1 MNRPD
6 TLARHDVGSSPSPD
20 ELDGEQERPGWPTG
34 WLDRLWPFLALA
46 LFAGAAAILHREL
59 SNYGYHDLVRAARA
73 IPPGRLAL
81 AIGCTVLAYAVLP
94 GYDAMA
100 LRYIK
105 FRLPLRRTAFG
116 SFIAYAFSQLL
127 GFPLLTGGSVRYR
140 LWSAWGLSSTQ
151 IARAVSFVA
160 FSFGLG
166 IVAVTGLVLALEP
179 ARTALILGLP
189 LGSLRP
195 IGLLCLALVAIYGWW
210 SLRRPGGLRIGRWTI
225 PAPSPGL
232 VASQLAVSTLDWTL
246 AGAALYTL
254 LPPGHGLG
262 FLVFLGIFLLAQ
274 VAGLVSHV
282 PGGLGIVETILVL
295 LLKPWI
301 VPSDLLGS
309 LIVYRGVYYLLPF
322 GAAVLTLTAYELAPH
337 APRALGVAR
346 SVAGWVPR
354 LVPQVLSGAVFL
366 TGVVLRVSGAT
377 PPIASRLARLGGLFP
392 LGVIELS
399 HFVGSLAGVGLLVL
413 AWALWHRLDAAYGL
427 TVVLLAVGIGASLLK
442 GGDWEEATVLAV
454 VLTGVLP
461 ARRYFYRRAAIA
473 AEPLET
479 GWLLAIL
486 VVVGGSV
493 WLGFFA
499 HQHAQYRNEL
509 WWEFALR
516 ADAPRFLRAS
526 VGVVGALL
534 VAGLLRL
541 FRHSPPDL
549 ALPGAADLERA
560 AELVAVSPDVSASL
574 ALLGDKALL
583 FSNSGS
589 GLLMYGVE
597 RRTWVALGDPVG
609 PPADRVELAW
619 RFREMAHRHGGWTVF
634 YEVGVTYLPLYIDL
648 GLTLLKIGEEARV
661 PLADFSLEGP
671 RRRGL
676 RRAQRQMEREG
687 VSFEVIPPEL
697 VPPLLPRLR
706 AVSDAWLAEKRTRE
720 KGFSLGYFDEAY
732 IARFPLAVARRQGEV
747 VAFATVWTSRAKV
760 ELSTDLMRY
769 GPDAPTGVMQ
779 YLFGELMLWGR
790 AEGYEFFGLGMA
802 PLSGLEPRALAPLL
816 SRVGAFMY
824 RHGEHFYNFQGL
836 REYKEKFD
844 PIWEPRYLASPGG
857 VALPRILTNVA
868 ALISGG
874 LRGVLA
880 K

>member
-1 MNRPD
+1 MSRPD
-6 TLARHDVGSSPSPD
+6 TLPPQNGTSRPASAEADD
-20 ELDGEQERPGWPTG
+20 EQQRPGWPTG

-59 SNYGYHDLVRAARA
+59 SHYSYHDLMRAARG
-73 IPPGRLAL
+73 IPPRRLAL

-100 LRYIK
+100 LRYIR
-105 FRLPLRRTAFG
+105 FRLPLHRTAFG

-140 LWSAWGLSSTQ
+140 LWSAWGLSSTE

-160 FSFGLG
+160 FSFALG
-166 IVAVTGLVLALEP
+166 MIAVTGLVLALEP
-179 ARTALILGLP
+179 ARVALILGLP
-189 LGSLRP
+189 YGSLRP
-195 IGLLCLALVAIYGWW
+195 IGLACLALVALYAWW
-210 SLRRPGGLRIGRWTI
+210 SLGRRRALRVGRWTL
-225 PAPSPGL
+225 PAPEPGL
-232 VASQLAVSTLDWTL
+232 VGAQLAVSTLDWTL
-246 AGAALYTL
+246 AGAALYVL

-274 VAGLVSHV
+274 LAGLVSHV
-282 PGGLGIVETILVL
+282 PGGLGVVETILVL

-301 VPSDLLGS
+301 ATPGLLGA

-322 GAAVLTLTAYELAPH
+322 GAAVLMLTGYELAPH

-346 SVAGWVPR
+346 SAAGWVPR
-354 LVPQVLSGAVFL
+354 LVPQVLSGAVFV
-366 TGVVLRVSGAT
+366 TGVVLLASGAT
-377 PPIASRLARLGGLFP
+377 PPIPSRLARLGGLLP

-399 HFVGSLAGVGLLVL
+399 HFIGSLAGVGLLVL

-427 TVVLLAVGIGASLLK
+427 TVVLLGVGIGASLLK
-442 GGDWEEATVLAV
+442 GGDYEEATVLAV
-454 VLTGVLP
+454 VLAAVLP

-479 GWLLAIL
+479 GWLIAIL

-499 HQHAQYRNEL
+499 HKHAQYRNEL

-526 VGVVGALL
+526 VGVGGALL

-541 FRHSPPDL
+541 FRQAPPDL
-549 ALPGAADLERA
+549 ALPGPAELARA
-560 AELVAVSPDVSASL
+560 AELVAVSPDASASL

-583 FSNSGS
+583 FSASS
-589 GLLMYGVE
+589 RGLLMYGVE
-597 RRTWVALGDPVG
+597 GRTWVALGDPIG
-609 PPADRVELAW
+609 PPADQVELAW
-619 RFREMAHRHGGWTVF
+619 RFRELAHRHGGWTVF
-634 YEVGVTYLPLYIDL
+634 YEVGVTCLPLYIDL

-661 PLADFSLEGP
+661 RLADFSLEGP
-671 RRRGL
+671 ERRGL
-676 RRAQRQMEREG
+676 RRTQRQMEREG
-687 VSFEVIPPEL
+687 VSFEVVPPEL
-697 VPPLLPRLR
+697 APPLLPRLR
-706 AVSDAWLAEKRTRE
+706 AISDAWLAEKRTRE

-747 VAFATVWTSRAKV
+747 VAFATVWTSRAKI
-760 ELSTDLMRY
+760 ELSMDLMRY
-769 GPDAPTGVMQ
+769 GPDAPAGVMQ
-779 YLFGELMLWGR
+779 YLFSELMLWGR
-790 AEGYEFFGLGMA
+790 AQGYEHFGLGMA
-802 PLSGLEPRALAPLL
+802 PLSGLEPRALAPLW

-844 PIWEPRYLASPGG
+844 PLWEPRYLASPGG

-874 LRGVLA
+874 LRGVLT